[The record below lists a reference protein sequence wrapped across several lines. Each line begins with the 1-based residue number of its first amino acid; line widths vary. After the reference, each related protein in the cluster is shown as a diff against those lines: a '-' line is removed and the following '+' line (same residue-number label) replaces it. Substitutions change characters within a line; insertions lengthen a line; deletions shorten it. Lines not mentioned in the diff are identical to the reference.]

1 MGIYMQIYIY
11 IYMCVCVCVFVLL
24 YLSICLPTYQS
35 INLSTSSSIYLCFFS
50 IYPSTYLSVYLPNLS
65 IYLSTLFIYLSI
77 YLMAHGSA
85 DPLSTG
91 LLQPNIGNIDL
102 FHDLNPI
109 QYVILNHL
117 QWFNHHFLTNLPR
130 EIRSSPGRFMGSL
143 GNPGI
148 NSNHLGVVYTTHDNG
163 DDLGIVWP
171 KPAVTMT
178 RQPMST
184 WDIAK

>member
-1 MGIYMQIYIY
+1 M
-11 IYMCVCVCVFVLL
+11 CVFVLL

-35 INLSTSSSIYLCFFS
+35 INLSTSSSIYLCFFFLS
-50 IYPSTYLSVYLPNLS
+50 IHLPIYLS
-65 IYLSTLFIYLSI
+65 IYLIYLSIYLPTLFIYLSI